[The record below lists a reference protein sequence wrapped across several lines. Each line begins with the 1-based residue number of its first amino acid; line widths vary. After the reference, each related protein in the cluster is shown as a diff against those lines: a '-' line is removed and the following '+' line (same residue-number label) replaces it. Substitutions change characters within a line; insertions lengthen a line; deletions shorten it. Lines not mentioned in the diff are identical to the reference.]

1 VLGAKRHRRAHVIV
15 ALRHQHGERLD
26 LVDRCIG
33 RVAAARGEIGQQ
45 LAGYAAAKALPRG
58 ILATRVERERSCNA
72 RRHVGFVKKRIAAV
86 REALPG
92 ATPAIIEARLW
103 RRADIV

>member
-1 VLGAKRHRRAHVIV
+1 
-15 ALRHQHGERLD
+15 
-26 LVDRCIG
+26 
-33 RVAAARGEIGQQ
+33 
-45 LAGYAAAKALPRG
+45 
-58 ILATRVERERSCNA
+58 
-72 RRHVGFVKKRIAAV
+72 VKKRIAAV